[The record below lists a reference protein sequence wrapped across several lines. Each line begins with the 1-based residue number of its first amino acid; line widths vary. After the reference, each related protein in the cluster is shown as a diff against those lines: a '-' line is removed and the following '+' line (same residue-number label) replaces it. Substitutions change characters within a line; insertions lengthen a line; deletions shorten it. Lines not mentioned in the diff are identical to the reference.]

1 MLFSVFTLDNPD
13 ALDKRKAVHGAHV
26 AHLKRAKDYG
36 VTITVGGPLVS
47 DDGATSIGSLMVLEA
62 PDRAAAGPPG
72 RVATTDSN
80 ALARPKSS
88 TLTRPSG
95 VTLMFAGFRSRWMTP
110 CPCAASSAP
119 AI

>member
-13 ALDKRKAVHGAHV
+13 ALDKRKAVHGVHV

-62 PDRAAAGPPG
+62 PDRAAAEKFNSADPFHQ
-72 RVATTDSN
+72 N
-80 ALARPKSS
+80 
-88 TLTRPSG
+88 G
-95 VTLMFAGFRSRWMTP
+95 VWGKVEIQRFDRKE
-110 CPCAASSAP
+110 
-119 AI
+119 